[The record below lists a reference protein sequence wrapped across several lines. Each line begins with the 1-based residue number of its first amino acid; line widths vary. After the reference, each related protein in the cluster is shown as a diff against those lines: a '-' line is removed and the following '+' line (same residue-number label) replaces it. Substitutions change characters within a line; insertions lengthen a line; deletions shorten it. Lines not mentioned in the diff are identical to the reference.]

1 MKAVAKRNRTLDSIG
16 QMTRK
21 ALTAGKDRRRV
32 GRASH
37 REASAMAKVIR
48 PLSGFDSR
56 RPANHNFF
64 SNMKTR
70 EQLEKIIRDEIA
82 SIESLRSEDER
93 IWSMRRIGGGSAR
106 SRCET

>member
-1 MKAVAKRNRTLDSIG
+1 MGLRRRMKAVAKRNRTLDSIG

-48 PLSGFDSR
+48 PLAGFDSR
-56 RPANHNFF
+56 RPANCNYFNHENEG
-64 SNMKTR
+64 T
-70 EQLEKIIRDEIA
+70 
-82 SIESLRSEDER
+82 
-93 IWSMRRIGGGSAR
+93 
-106 SRCET
+106 T